1 MRIRLDECIDRRLA
15 RELKGHTVKTVP
27 QMGWASIKNGQL
39 LALAEKEFDV
49 FVTVDRA
56 LSSQQHLP
64 TFKIAVLVLAVR
76 SNRFTDLQ
84 PLVPKMLASFPN
96 LKCGAAATIAVA

>member
-1 MRIRLDECIDRRLA
+1 
-15 RELKGHTVKTVP
+15 
-27 QMGWASIKNGQL
+27 MGWASIKNGRL

-64 TFKIAVLVLAVR
+64 KFNIAVLVLVAR

-84 PLVPKMLASFPN
+84 PLVPKMLAAFPN
-96 LKCGAAATIAVA
+96 LKTGEAAMIVA